1 MFAGKIRCS
10 KPAAGRA
17 GLFRVLIILI
27 HILCVLS
34 AGWSVIHTRLAWSRE
49 LELRE
54 GRRVCVCAV
63 PAQHRGPQRAV
74 RGVGLAARGGDV

>member
-1 MFAGKIRCS
+1 MFK
-10 KPAAGRA
+10 AGRGPGWVVSCA
-17 GLFRVLIILI
+17 NHSHSHTMRT
-27 HILCVLS
+27 LS
-34 AGWSVIHTRLAWSRE
+34 WLVRDTRLAWSRE